1 MIKNY
6 LLITLRSLW
15 KNKLFVLIN
24 IFGLATALACC
35 MVAFLNYDFDRNFNA
50 FHKNSDHIFKVNAFR
65 NINEEKVPFGIVP
78 QVLGPT
84 IKAEIPGVQHAVRY
98 SSQDGANLIFEDEL
112 FKTEVAYADQDF
124 LDVFTFNIIN
134 GTKESFQDKSKILIS
149 EKLAE
154 KHFKGKNPIGE
165 QISIKHTS
173 SKEEEYLVGAVY
185 ETIPLNS
192 SLRFEAITLYENYAE
207 LRDIDLNSWEQ
218 LNQAT
223 FIYLEN
229 PASQFEVQKQLAKYI
244 TPQNQA
250 REGWKISEYYLEPLG
265 TMAHNMEEVRAAYL
279 YEALPVPAVISPVV
293 MAGLLLLIACFNFT
307 NTSIATASKRLKE
320 IGIRK
325 VMGGHRSQLIFQF
338 LGENIVLCFIAL
350 LMAIFLSRFFIPS
363 YNSLW
368 DFLDIQMNYMEN
380 AGFLFFLIAI
390 LFGTGIIAGAYPAI
404 YISGL
409 QPAKILKGTLKISG
423 TNNFTRTLLTLQFA
437 ISLIAIISGVIFTQN
452 AAFQD
457 NFDFGYEDDPLVV
470 VPFNNQTDFNSYKN
484 VIEQNPKIV
493 SFAGTDEHLGWDI
506 YRRTL
511 VSGTQEHEADALGI
525 GDDYFKTVG
534 MQLVAGRE
542 FIKDSETD
550 RKESTIV
557 SEMLVK
563 EFGWKEPLGQKITIN
578 DTTHLTVVGV
588 VKDIFMFGV
597 WRPMEPLYLRL
608 VDEDKYHYLVAK
620 VKQEDLVSMS
630 DYFREEWN
638 RTIADKPYRGF
649 RQEETLYE
657 AKLINNNI
665 KLMSIYLSI
674 IAVILSASGLF
685 TMVSL
690 NILKRIKELGVRK
703 VLGATILNIA
713 YTINKEFLIMLSI
726 ATLLGCL
733 GAYFMVDLLLSSI
746 YDYYI
751 PMNVTAFSIS
761 IFLLLFFSAITI
773 GGKVLKAATTNPVK
787 ALKDE

>member
-6 LLITLRSLW
+6 LLITFRSLW

-24 IFGLATALACC
+24 IFGLATSLACC
-35 MVAFLNYDFDRNFNA
+35 ILAYLNYDFDRNFNA
-50 FHKNSDHIFKVNAFR
+50 FHENAAHIFKVNAFR
-65 NINEEKVPFGIVP
+65 EINEEKIPFGIVP
-78 QVLGPT
+78 QVMGPT
-84 IKAEIPGVQHAVRY
+84 IAAEIPGVKNAVRY
-98 SSQDGANLIFEDEL
+98 SSLDGANLIFEDEL
-112 FKTEVAYADQDF
+112 FKTEVAYADPAF
-124 LDVFTFNIIN
+124 LEDFTFRIIN
-134 GTKESFQDKSKILIS
+134 GSEEAFQDKSKILIS

-154 KHFKGKNPIGE
+154 KHFKGKDPIEE
-165 QISIKHTS
+165 QISIKHTNG
-173 SKEEEYLVGAVY
+173 KEEEYLVGAVY

-192 SLRFEAITLYENYAE
+192 SLRFDALTLYENYAE
-207 LRDIDLNSWEQ
+207 LRDIDVNSWEQ
-218 LNQAT
+218 LTQAT

-229 PASQFEVQKQLAKYI
+229 PASQKEVQQQLSKYI
-244 TPQNQA
+244 APQNQA
-250 REGWKISEYYLEPLG
+250 REDWKISEFYLEPLT

-350 LMAIFLSRFFIPS
+350 LLALFLSRFFIPA

-390 LFGTGIIAGAYPAI
+390 LFGTGLIAGGYPAI

-423 TNNFTRTLLTLQFA
+423 TNNFTRTLLTLQYA
-437 ISLIAIISGVIFTQN
+437 ISLIAIIAGVIFTQN
-452 AAFQD
+452 ADYQD
-457 NFDFGYEDDPLVV
+457 NFDFGYEEDPLVV
-470 VPFNNQTDFNSYKN
+470 IPFSNQADFNAYKN
-484 VIEQNPKIV
+484 AVQQNPKVI
-493 SFAGTDEHLGWDI
+493 SLAGTDEHVGWDI
-506 YRRTL
+506 FRNTL
-511 VSGTQEHEADALGI
+511 VSGAKEYEADGLRI
-525 GDDYFKTVG
+525 GDDYFETIG
-534 MQLVAGRE
+534 MQLVSGRQ

-563 EFGWKEPLGQKITIN
+563 EFGWDEPLGQKITIN

-588 VKDIFMFGV
+588 VKDIYMFGV
-597 WRPMEPLYLRL
+597 WRPIEPLYMRL
-608 VDEDKYHYLVAK
+608 IDEDQYQYLVAK

-630 DYFREEWN
+630 DYFREEWK
-638 RTIADKPYRGF
+638 RTIPDKPYQGF

-665 KLMSIYLSI
+665 KLMFIYLSM

-690 NILKRIKELGVRK
+690 NTLKRIKELGVRK
-703 VLGATILNIA
+703 VLGATIFNIA
-713 YTINKEFLIMLSI
+713 FTINKEFLIMLSI
-726 ATLLGCL
+726 AVCLGCV
-733 GAYFMVDLLLSSI
+733 GAYFAVDALLSSI

-751 PMNVTAFSIS
+751 PMNVTAFAVS
-761 IFLLLFFSAITI
+761 IFLLIFVSAITI
-773 GGKVLKAATTNPVK
+773 GGKVLKAATANPVK
-787 ALKDE
+787 ALRDE